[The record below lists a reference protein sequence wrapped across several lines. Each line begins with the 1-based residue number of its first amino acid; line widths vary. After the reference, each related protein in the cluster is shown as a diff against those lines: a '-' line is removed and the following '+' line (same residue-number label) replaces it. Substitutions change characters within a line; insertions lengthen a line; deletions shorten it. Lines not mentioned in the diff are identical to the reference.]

1 MKAWLHLCDV
11 IIVGAVMYPALAQRI
26 SPDEALDLLIAHV
39 DNNMDRIRSGRVQF
53 THTRQPTDEGKRV
66 LPKFFHQVPEAS
78 FVLIDLAVETISGEL
93 IFRGYQWC
101 IHGRR
106 WRDISLAEK
115 AGLRLPQG
123 QSTIREGQFEVGYDG
138 QRSTV
143 YDVVTTDRDRAYI
156 YRGIGTD
163 FGDVRSPAFYDYDGE
178 APQQWSEILQRAR
191 QSGRLKV
198 VRVDGEA
205 GKRVFVVRFVPYS
218 TAAATKSGETGL
230 HWILHFAEEWGY
242 MLRLQEFYTTETYAG
257 KTATW
262 KTREFRVVS
271 AQELLP
277 GVWFPTET
285 VEVSWSGEPGAPF
298 TSPLVTA
305 AERRT
310 TITIKEWNRPT
321 SDSALRPRL
330 PAGLIVYDH
339 TTGRYHRETHPLFG
353 LPHTIG
359 ADIILV
365 LLGAFLWWRFR
376 KAGSMAK

>member
-1 MKAWLHLCDV
+1 MRAWLHLCCV
-11 IIVGAVMYPALAQRI
+11 IIVGAVMCPALAQRI
-26 SPDEALDLLIAHV
+26 SPDEALDLLIAHL

-66 LPKFFHQVPEAS
+66 LPKLARQVPEAAS
-78 FVLIDLAVETISGEL
+78 FVLGDLTAETISGEL
-93 IFRGYQWC
+93 IFRGYHWC

-106 WRDISLAEK
+106 WRDTSLVEK
-115 AGLRLPQG
+115 AGVRLAQG
-123 QSTIREGQFEVGYDG
+123 QSTIQEGRFEVGYDG

-143 YDVVTTDRDRAYI
+143 YDVVTSDRNHAHI
-156 YRGIGTD
+156 YREIGTD
-163 FGDVRSPAFYDYDGE
+163 FGDVRSPALYDEGGS
-178 APQQWSEILQRAR
+178 PPQWSEKLRRAR
-191 QSGRLKV
+191 QSGRLKL
-198 VRVDGEA
+198 VRVDGEP
-205 GKRVFVVRFVPYS
+205 GKRVFVARFVPHS
-218 TAAATKSGETGL
+218 PEKPKSSETGL
-230 HWILHFAEEWGY
+230 YWILHFAEEWGY
-242 MLRLQEFYTTETYAG
+242 MLRLQEVYTTGMYAG

-262 KTREFRVVS
+262 KTIEFRVVS

-285 VEVSWSGEPGAPF
+285 VEVFWSGELGAPF
-298 TSPLVTA
+298 TSPLVPA

-310 TITIKEWNRPT
+310 TITVKEWNRPI

-339 TTGRYHRETHPLFG
+339 TTGRYHRVTHPLFG
-353 LPHTIG
+353 LPHPIG
-359 ADIILV
+359 AGIILV